1 VGADMDMFHPQY
13 MDKYLRMT
21 TELEGYSI
29 SSRRWV
35 LGLGGS
41 TTTCIC
47 CDWRCSVLDEK
58 DIVHCRP
65 TWSGR
70 DRCINLANVSIK
82 P

>member
-35 LGLGGS
+35 LGLG
-41 TTTCIC
+41 
-47 CDWRCSVLDEK
+47 REYNNMHML
-58 DIVHCRP
+58 
-65 TWSGR
+65 
-70 DRCINLANVSIK
+70 
-82 P
+82 